1 MEEIYTVISYH
12 EEIRS
17 AKVKK
22 SGCGNFFRVPKCIKS
37 TQYKTENN
45 IESNTGIVLLLLLL
59 FSFSISRGKQRL
71 QSISRYRRKER
82 ADKFNVNNALVCEF
96 HLNPSDVNMLIG
108 KGK

>member
-17 AKVKK
+17 AKVSK
-22 SGCGNFFRVPKCIKS
+22 SGCGNCSRVPKCIKS

-45 IESNTGIVLLLLLL
+45 IESITGIVLLLLL

-82 ADKFNVNNALVCEF
+82 ADKLNVNNALVCEF
-96 HLNPSDVNMLIG
+96 HLNPSYVNMLIG

>member
-1 MEEIYTVISYH
+1 MEEIYTVVSYH

-22 SGCGNFFRVPKCIKS
+22 SGCGNCSLVPKCIKS

-45 IESNTGIVLLLLLL
+45 IESNTGIVLLLLL

-71 QSISRYRRKER
+71 QSISRYRRKE
-82 ADKFNVNNALVCEF
+82 
-96 HLNPSDVNMLIG
+96 S
-108 KGK
+108 

>member
-22 SGCGNFFRVPKCIKS
+22 SGCGNCSLVPKCIKS

-45 IESNTGIVLLLLLL
+45 IESNAGIVLLLLL

-71 QSISRYRRKER
+71 QPISRYRRKER
-82 ADKFNVNNALVCEF
+82 ADKLNVNNALVCEF
-96 HLNPSDVNMLIG
+96 HLNPSYVNMLIG

>member
-22 SGCGNFFRVPKCIKS
+22 SGCGNCSLVPKCIKS

-45 IESNTGIVLLLLLL
+45 IESNTGIVLLLLL

-82 ADKFNVNNALVCEF
+82 ADKLNVNNALVCEF
-96 HLNPSDVNMLIG
+96 HLNPSYVNMLIG

>member
-22 SGCGNFFRVPKCIKS
+22 SGCGNCSLVPKCIKS

-45 IESNTGIVLLLLLL
+45 IESNTGIVLLLLL

-82 ADKFNVNNALVCEF
+82 ADKLNVNNALVCEF
-96 HLNPSDVNMLIG
+96 HLNLSDVNMLIG